1 MSWGRLPDVSE
12 NNKMFIGKESVLV
25 SNKSKSASVRS
36 LSNNSKSE
44 KFKDQDKS
52 KMH

>member
-1 MSWGRLPDVSE
+1 MSWGRLPDVLE
-12 NNKMFIGKESVLV
+12 TNKMFIGKKSVLV
-25 SNKSKSASVRS
+25 SNKSKSASVKS